1 MGQGHARQNSLGR
14 FNRLSASGAGRQ
26 ENPMVDGESPKLYEC
41 SEDLTRILW
50 DLRGYPKN
58 LYIYIYVH
66 TYIYI
71 CIIIYIIYIHR
82 LDRWMDR

>member
-14 FNRLSASGAGRQ
+14 FNRPSASGAGRQ

-41 SEDLTRILW
+41 SGDLTRILW

-58 LYIYIYVH
+58 LYIYIYIYVYIH

-71 CIIIYIIYIHR
+71 YIYYIIYIYT
-82 LDRWMDR
+82 